1 MAEKI
6 GAAGPECESMLS
18 VCRPVT
24 ATSPLEFGYS
34 VALSVHQ
41 EAADQDI
48 ADTDLC
54 SHACGKGRGR
64 QLELYLR

>member
-1 MAEKI
+1 
-6 GAAGPECESMLS
+6 MLS